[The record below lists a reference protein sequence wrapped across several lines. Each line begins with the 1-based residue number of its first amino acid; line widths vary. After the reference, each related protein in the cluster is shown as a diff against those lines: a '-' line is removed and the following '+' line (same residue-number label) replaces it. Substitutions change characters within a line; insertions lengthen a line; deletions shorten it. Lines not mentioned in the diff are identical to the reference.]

1 MSKELLWIEAGR
13 RFRPEELVFWQA
25 RGRRALSEVAEGV
38 DTLVLGPHASA
49 AFPAELRPH
58 IAPALSLRKQCD
70 YSDCLTATLGR
81 AWAAADAGVVYIE
94 NPVSRLVQDAN
105 RAPPADALGGLQ
117 EFFRRL
123 ARQRAGEPAG
133 FGGVD
138 AIRPITFSG
147 EDVLLE
153 PASPAEW
160 QALGEL
166 LRDAAERTVAVY
178 RACCEQVLELLVEK
192 RPPGAPLRVIS
203 LHDTMNTKMR
213 ADGAIVVERP
223 AEDRLPDW
231 MNLGNRGDEQGD
243 EAGEPLSLSGAE
255 LRRIARAWAQALGLS
270 EEDGQRAI
278 RLNKPYKGAYE
289 TQHFGAL
296 LRPLGQAQIGALQL
310 EFRREALLD
319 SAALARLHGPGQ
331 DWPEPDAAHLQAI
344 AAALAQ
350 AGQALRAKPA

>member
-1 MSKELLWIEAGR
+1 MSKDLLWIEAGR

-25 RGRRALSEVAEGV
+25 RGRQALSEVAEGV

-58 IAPALSLRKQCD
+58 VSPALSRRKQCD
-70 YSDCLTATLGR
+70 YSDCLTAPLGR

-94 NPVSRLVQDAN
+94 NPASRLVQDAN

-123 ARQRAGEPAG
+123 HRQRAGESLS

-153 PASPAEW
+153 PGSPAQW

-166 LRDAAERTVAVY
+166 LRDAAERSVAVY
-178 RACCEQVLELLVEK
+178 RACCEQVLELLLEK

-231 MNLGNRGDEQGD
+231 MNLGNRGNEQGD

-255 LRRIARAWAQALGLS
+255 LRRIARAWGQALGLGEAES
-270 EEDGQRAI
+270 QQAI

-296 LRPLGQAQIGALQL
+296 LRPLGQPQVGALQL

-319 SAALARLHGPGQ
+319 AAALARLQAPGQ
-331 DWPEPDAAHLQAI
+331 DWPEPAGEHLQGI
-344 AAALAQ
+344 AAALAR
-350 AGQALRAKPA
+350 AGQALRREPA

>member
-1 MSKELLWIEAGR
+1 MLDDLLWIEAGR
-13 RFRPEELVFWQA
+13 RFRPEELVFWQGQ
-25 RGRRALSEVAEGV
+25 GRLALTKVAAGV

-58 IAPALSLRKQCD
+58 ISPTLSRRKQCD

-123 ARQRAGEPAG
+123 HRQRAGEAQS

-153 PASPAEW
+153 PASHAEW

-166 LRDAAERTVAVY
+166 LHDAAERTVTVY
-178 RACCEQVLELLVEK
+178 RACCEQVLELLLEK
-192 RPPGAPLRVIS
+192 RPPTAALRVIS

-223 AEDRLPDW
+223 PEDRLPDW

-255 LRRIARAWAQALGLS
+255 LRRIAQAWGQALGLG
-270 EEDGQRAI
+270 EDERQRAI

-289 TQHFGAL
+289 TQHFGAR
-296 LRPLGQAQIGALQL
+296 LRPLGKPQIGALQL

-319 SAALARLHGPGQ
+319 AAALARLHGPGQ
-331 DWPEPDAAHLQAI
+331 DWPAPETAHLQGI
-344 AAALAQ
+344 ALALAH
-350 AGQALRAKPA
+350 AGQALRRSST